1 MTQLVMFDYT
11 VDVPEKATTPARE
24 PATLGVEPVGEL
36 EIGQRLGVRA
46 QTVAQWHYRGQLP
59 LPRWTVSGRPAW
71 NWPDIERWARRTGK
85 LAAPPAAKKRSNTAS
100 RVRRR
105 GGTKR

>member
-1 MTQLVMFDYT
+1 MTQLVMFDYNGE
-11 VDVPEKATTPARE
+11 VADKPTTSART
-24 PATLGVEPVGEL
+24 PPTLGVDPVGEL

-71 NWPDIERWARRTGK
+71 NWPDIARWARQTGK
-85 LAAPPAAKKRSNTAS
+85 LDAPTAKKRSNTAS

-105 GGTKR
+105 GGTQR